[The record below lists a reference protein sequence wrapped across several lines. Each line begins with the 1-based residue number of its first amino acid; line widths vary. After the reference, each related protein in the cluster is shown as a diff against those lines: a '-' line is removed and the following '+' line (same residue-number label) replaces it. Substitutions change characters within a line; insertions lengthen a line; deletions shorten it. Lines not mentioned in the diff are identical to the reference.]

1 MVRGAHPLC
10 SAIVRNPLRS
20 VLWRNSAFRRVWAAS
35 TVSVFGSLVTR
46 IALPLVAILVLG
58 AGSVEMSIL
67 RSLDLIA
74 ALVFGLV
81 AGAWVDRLRRR
92 PVLIW
97 ADLGRAVLL
106 GSIPVAFV
114 LDVLTFPH
122 LLVVTGV
129 AAVLT
134 VFFDSADNAYLPTVV
149 ERDQLT
155 DANAALSASG
165 SASEVLAFGL
175 GGVLVQ
181 ALSAPVTIAIDA
193 VTFLVSAL
201 LLGTI
206 RKDEPPPPPPAER
219 SPVIAE
225 IREGIRL
232 VRHDPILR
240 AFAGSQVAI
249 SMIWGIFGTTWWLF
263 TVDELGLGPAPLGV
277 VAAVGGVSSLAGAL
291 LTKPLTQRWG
301 VGPVVIAAL
310 VLSTI
315 SNMFVPL
322 APVGAPLV
330 AITLLILAQLLGDS
344 SLQVYDISEVVVR
357 QTLVEDRALGRVS
370 STFVVASGIAQLITT
385 LLAGVLALAIGL
397 RATMWITPVFGV
409 IGVLILWF
417 SPVRRLKQL
426 PVVLD
431 AGTVEAV
438 EEIGRDRPVGG

>member
-1 MVRGAHPLC
+1 MLHPLC

-277 VAAVGGVSSLAGAL
+277 VAAIGGVSSLAGAL

-397 RATMWITPVFGV
+397 RATMWIAPVFGV

>member
-1 MVRGAHPLC
+1 MVPVSGPIC
-10 SAIVRNPLRS
+10 SAVVRNPFAS

-58 AGSVEMSIL
+58 VGSVEMSIL
-67 RSLDLIA
+67 RSLDLVA

-114 LDVLTFPH
+114 LGVLTFPH
-122 LLVVTGV
+122 LLVVTGL

-149 ERDQLT
+149 ERERLT

-165 SASEVLAFGL
+165 SASEFLAFGL

-181 ALSAPVTIAIDA
+181 VLSAPVTIAIDA
-193 VTFLVSAL
+193 VTFLVSAV
-201 LLGTI
+201 LLGSI
-206 RKDEPPPPPPAER
+206 RTEEPPPPPAEDR
-219 SPVIAE
+219 EPVMAE

-249 SMIWGIFGTTWWLF
+249 SMIWGIFGTVWWLF
-263 TVDELGLGPAPLGV
+263 TVDELGLGPAALGV
-277 VAAVGGVSSLAGAL
+277 VAAVGGVSSLVGAL
-291 LTKPLTQRWG
+291 ITKPATQRWG

-315 SNMFVPL
+315 SNLFVPL
-322 APVGAPLV
+322 APAGAPLIAV
-330 AITLLILAQLLGDS
+330 TLLILAQLLGDS

-385 LLAGVLALAIGL
+385 LLAGVLAVAIGL
-397 RATMWITPVFGV
+397 RATMWITPVFGAL
-409 IGVLILWF
+409 GVLILWF

-426 PVVLD
+426 PIVLD
-431 AGTVEAV
+431 AATVEAV
-438 EEIGRDRPVGG
+438 DEIERDRPTGA